1 MKIGP
6 DEVRHVAKLAEL
18 AVPEDQLGR
27 LASELERIVD
37 FVEQLGDDG
46 ATGDPVVIGPAQLT
60 LREDVIDPTPLARS
74 VAEIAPD
81 FRNGFF
87 SVPRLGGMG
96 EE

>member
-1 MKIGP
+1 MRIGP
-6 DEVRHVAKLAEL
+6 EEVRHVARLAEL

-27 LASELERIVD
+27 LAAELERIVE
-37 FVEQLGDDG
+37 FVEQLGEG
-46 ATGDPVVIGPAQLT
+46 GDSEPVVIGPAT
-60 LREDVIDPTPLARS
+60 VALRDDVPDPVPLSRS

-81 FRNGFF
+81 FRDGFF